1 MSENSPNKIPE
12 KAILSYAQMGNP
24 MFEFKIE
31 QHHEE
36 FFLMLVVDCEKIDVN
51 SGKFDSKYKD
61 KLIDDSLTGLQ
72 LFVHRPIKK
81 IESIAEDIKKFFGVE
96 VRVSFGFKNYKFLVK
111 IEGEIRRAIKQTSR
125 PDLIAVMSADGDNP
139 KIKLGFYNFKRTKV
153 ENETVKYIDEL
164 QEVLGSKIDLE
175 SYRVFTSESEK

>member
-36 FFLMLVVDCEKIDVN
+36 FFLILVVDCEKIDVN
-51 SGKFDSKYKD
+51 SGKFDSKYKNE
-61 KLIDDSLTGLQ
+61 LIDNAKTGIQ
-72 LFVHRPIKK
+72 AFIHRPIKR

-96 VRVSFGFKNYKFLVK
+96 VRVSFGFKNYKFLNK
-111 IEGEIRRAIKQTSR
+111 IESEIKRAIKQTSR

>member
-31 QHHEE
+31 QHHED

-96 VRVSFGFKNYKFLVK
+96 VRVSFGFKNYKFLDK

-139 KIKLGFYNFKRTKV
+139 KIKLGFYNFKKTKV
-153 ENETVKYIDEL
+153 EKETVKYIDEL
-164 QEVLGSKIDLE
+164 QKVLGSKVDLE

>member
-1 MSENSPNKIPE
+1 MSENSPNRIPE

-61 KLIDDSLTGLQ
+61 KLIDVDELDDLLDQMYEKGINAHNDFKYTL
-72 LFVHRPIKK
+72 
-81 IESIAEDIKKFFGVE
+81 
-96 VRVSFGFKNYKFLVK
+96 VRVMNGGNWMSFKDLDTLEDYYSGKVKDDSKFYEFMQVQ
-111 IEGEIRRAIKQTSR
+111 ITC
-125 PDLIAVMSADGDNP
+125 
-139 KIKLGFYNFKRTKV
+139 
-153 ENETVKYIDEL
+153 
-164 QEVLGSKIDLE
+164 
-175 SYRVFTSESEK
+175 VFS